1 MCPNQRPLFI
11 SQKYSLS
18 INRIIPASIALI
30 STDVFDNATDSKFI
44 NSHQNDTQITVLY
57 PLVGICIVIMSMGY
71 LLLAVKNHKQVGSV
85 TVDSKVKSENNGLD
99 STPPKLNHNQR
110 VLVIIMVLFFFFYC
124 GSEGTFGIYLV
135 VFSVKSSLE
144 LPKQLGAQIA
154 ATFWGCFAAMRF
166 VSIFAAIFLKP
177 IYVMSMS
184 CLISIVG
191 SLLLVIYGSQSVT
204 IFWAGCA
211 MFGFGIASMYATG
224 LLWLKSHMKLTNR
237 IGKHYGVDVLWG
249 QPIKPTLKASTSEF
263 HENQRNGL
271 LFFEIVPC
279 RFFGVSEVQT

>member
-1 MCPNQRPLFI
+1 M
-11 SQKYSLS
+11 S
-18 INRIIPASIALI
+18 INKIIPISIALI

-44 NSHQNDTQITVLY
+44 DNHQNDTQITVLY

-71 LLLAVKNHKQVGSV
+71 LLLAVKNHKQVSRV
-85 TVDSKVKSENNGLD
+85 TVDSSGVKSENNGLD
-99 STPPKLNHNQR
+99 SPPPKLDQNQWI
-110 VLVIIMVLFFFFYC
+110 LLIIMILFFFFYC

-135 VFSVKSSLE
+135 VFSVKSSLK
-144 LPKQLGAQIA
+144 LPKQVGAQIA

-184 CLISIVG
+184 CLVSTIGSI
-191 SLLLVIYGSQSVT
+191 LLVLYGSQSEE
-204 IFWAGCA
+204 ILWAGCA

-237 IGKHYGVDVLWG
+237 IGKHYL
-249 QPIKPTLKASTSEF
+249 S
-263 HENQRNGL
+263 
-271 LFFEIVPC
+271 
-279 RFFGVSEVQT
+279 RF